1 MNKNSKIFKYVENRL
16 DKKSKIDFEK
26 LIENDNDL
34 KLEVQTLKDLYN
46 KGKLISPSLNFKQN
60 IYAKLNL
67 SDDLIDILIKKTESF
82 FNVMSG
88 KRYVI
93 EVLPHF
99 VTRSS
104 QNSILFHK
112 KLNSYAIYFEI
123 YKDKKNNY
131 INFKVLND
139 KEKSSNIKFDINSK
153 IEKFTTIN
161 GETGSFRID
170 DGIHIL
176 NISKG
181 NSDIGT
187 IKLNI
192 S

>member
-139 KEKSSNIKFDINSK
+139 KEKSSNIKFDINGK

>member
-16 DKKSKIDFEK
+16 DQKSKIEFEK
-26 LIENDNDL
+26 LIDNDNDL
-34 KLEVQTLKDLYN
+34 KLEVQILKDLYDN
-46 KGKLISPSLNFKQN
+46 GKLISPSLTFKQN
-60 IYAKLNL
+60 IYDKLNL
-67 SDDLIDILIKKTESF
+67 SDDLINILVKKTESF
-82 FNVMSG
+82 FNVITG
-88 KRYVI
+88 KRYLI

-112 KLNSYAIYFEI
+112 ELNSYSIYFEI

-139 KEKSSNIKFDINSK
+139 KEKSSNVKFDINSK

-176 NISKG
+176 NISKD

>member
-16 DKKSKIDFEK
+16 DEKSKIDFEK

-46 KGKLISPSLNFKQN
+46 NGKLISPSLTFKQN
-60 IYAKLNL
+60 IYSKLNL
-67 SDDLIDILIKKTESF
+67 SDNLIDILIKKTKSF
-82 FNVMSG
+82 YNVING
-88 KRYVI
+88 KNYMLEVI
-93 EVLPHF
+93 PHF

-112 KLNSYAIYFEI
+112 KLKTHSIYFEI
-123 YKDKKNNY
+123 YKHKNNNY

-139 KEKSSNIKFDINSK
+139 KEKSSNVKFDINSK

-161 GETGSFRID
+161 GETGSFRIN
-170 DGIHIL
+170 DGIHIID
-176 NISKG
+176 ISQG
-181 NSDIGT
+181 NLDIGT

>member
-1 MNKNSKIFKYVENRL
+1 M
-16 DKKSKIDFEK
+16 
-26 LIENDNDL
+26 
-34 KLEVQTLKDLYN
+34 
-46 KGKLISPSLNFKQN
+46 
-60 IYAKLNL
+60 
-67 SDDLIDILIKKTESF
+67 
-82 FNVMSG
+82 
-88 KRYVI
+88 I

-139 KEKSSNIKFDINSK
+139 KEKSSNIKFDINGK

-187 IKLNI
+187 IKLNT
-192 S
+192 

>member
-46 KGKLISPSLNFKQN
+46 NGKLISPSLTFKQN
-60 IYAKLNL
+60 IYSKLNL
-67 SDDLIDILIKKTESF
+67 SDNLIDILIKKTKSF
-82 FNVMSG
+82 YNVING
-88 KRYVI
+88 KNYMLEVI
-93 EVLPHF
+93 PHF

-104 QNSILFHK
+104 QNSILFYK
-112 KLNSYAIYFEI
+112 KLKTHSIYFEI
-123 YKDKKNNY
+123 YKHKNNNY

-139 KEKSSNIKFDINSK
+139 KEKSSNVKFDINSK

-161 GETGSFRID
+161 GETGSFRIN
-170 DGIHIL
+170 DGIHII
-176 NISKG
+176 NISQG
-181 NSDIGT
+181 NLDIGT